1 MTSSPQP
8 VTDAEFAVLEFLW
21 EAKAAT
27 KRDLIAAL
35 YPRGA
40 ESDVATVQKLLE
52 RLEGKGHV
60 KRDRGAVA
68 HVFAPVT
75 SRNEFVGE
83 QLTNVAQKLSGGGLA
98 SLVMHLV
105 ESKRLTKRERDKL
118 RSLLDSQP

>member
-1 MTSSPQP
+1 MNSSQP

-21 EAKAAT
+21 QAGSAT

-52 RLEGKGHV
+52 RLEAKGHV
-60 KRDRGAVA
+60 TRDRSELA
-68 HVFAPVT
+68 HVFTSVT
-75 SRNEFVGE
+75 RKNEFVGE
-83 QLTNVAQKLSGGGLA
+83 QLARMAQKLSGGALA
-98 SLVMHLV
+98 PLVMHLV
-105 ESKRLTKRERDKL
+105 ESKKLTKRERDKL